1 MGDYRFPRQHNS
13 DVVSLD
19 SATGMVAIHTTDD
32 TWDGVDMSLFLQC
45 ESTESKESIA

>member
-1 MGDYRFPRQHNS
+1 MGDYRFPRQYNS

-19 SATGMVAIHTTDD
+19 AATGMVAIHTTDD